1 MADLS
6 PHLVGRDAV
15 RPDHRLGV
23 IDTHIHLWD
32 RRRHEYPWLN
42 RWSHLGTRVDAT
54 VLGQAV
60 AGLAGAVFVEAGVS
74 PDDAAAELR
83 WLADQATL
91 CDFPVRVVARQ
102 LLGDPC
108 WWMNRPGA
116 DLVAGVRQVMHL
128 AHSGEIAS
136 RDFVADAREV
146 GEAGRVVDLT
156 VRAEQLDEVAHLCGQ
171 APETWFVLDHLGRP
185 EPGAEGFDSWAAALV
200 GVAAHPNVVCKL
212 STCALRS
219 DDLGGSDV
227 AARYLAR
234 ALDVFGADRC
244 VFGTDWPVLTHAT
257 SYESWL
263 DLVLS
268 VLDDASLAERH
279 AVLAGNARR
288 IYGFPVHS
296 ARTNRVHLV
305 GGAP

>member
-6 PHLVGRDAV
+6 PHLVGRDMV
-15 RPDHRLGV
+15 RGV

-42 RWSHLGTRVDAT
+42 RWPHIGTRVDAT

-83 WLADQATL
+83 WLADQAAL
-91 CDFPVRVVARQ
+91 CDFPVRVVAHQ
-102 LLGDPC
+102 LPGDPC

-116 DLVAGVRQVMHL
+116 DLVAGVRQVMHV
-128 AHSGEIAS
+128 ARAGEIANP
-136 RDFVADAREV
+136 DFVADACEA

-156 VRAEQLDEVAHLCGQ
+156 VRPEQLDEVAHLCGQ
-171 APETWFVLDHLGRP
+171 APDTWFVLDHLGSP
-185 EPGAEGFDSWAAALV
+185 WPSADGFDHWATAVA

-212 STCALRS
+212 STRALRS
-219 DDLGGSDV
+219 DEPGGADT
-227 AARYLAR
+227 AARYVAR
-234 ALDVFGADRC
+234 ALDLFGADRC
-244 VFGTDWPVLTHAT
+244 VFGTCWPVLTHAC
-257 SYESWL
+257 SYKSWL

-268 VLDDASLAERH
+268 VLDDAGHAERQ

-288 IYGFPVHS
+288 IYGFPAHS
-296 ARTNRVHLV
+296 ARANRLHLV